1 MGSPTTASTVVNS
14 CDDDEM
20 SSATKPTA
28 DSTTTDVE
36 LDSDTF
42 LKVSDTASFYY
53 HCYCAFLLQCKEI
66 LRPEKKS
73 LSLLQSPSDD
83 LSKEDKLAQYKKVL
97 CVGVNSVLGICC

>member
-1 MGSPTTASTVVNS
+1 MGSPTTVSAAVNS

-42 LKVSDTASFYY
+42 LKVSALPSQLVLLLSSCLVPLVQRDIASRE
-53 HCYCAFLLQCKEI
+53 EI
-66 LRPEKKS
+66 IVVITEPF
-73 LSLLQSPSDD
+73 
-83 LSKEDKLAQYKKVL
+83 
-97 CVGVNSVLGICC
+97 